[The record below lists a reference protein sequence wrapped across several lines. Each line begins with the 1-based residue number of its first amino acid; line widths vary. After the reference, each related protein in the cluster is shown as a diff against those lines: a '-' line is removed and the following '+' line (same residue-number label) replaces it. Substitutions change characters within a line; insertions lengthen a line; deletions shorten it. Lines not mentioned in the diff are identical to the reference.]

1 MTSSSLDYAKKIDT
15 SYPSA
20 GKDNPS
26 QGFRDNFKNIYQ
38 ALISISDNINYLQ
51 QTTIKISQ
59 IIYPNNLPLPK
70 VKTSTEVG
78 DVGVYPDFFPLTN
91 VSSFSAAG
99 GTYFQ
104 VTSTQNVLVNA
115 TVNFITTSTTY
126 LVGSITPDTTITPTT
141 TLPTIVG
148 TTSYFKNPYF
158 ESAPITYTLS
168 NFSSST
174 NFGRVERPI
183 GTIYATK
190 TRLEVQFNN
199 YGTTGSSVNSNT
211 FIINMPADTVPNVTD
226 NSSNLA
232 KTNFTHRIL
241 PYGTIIM
248 WFGKRSKVPTGWA
261 ICDGENGTPDLI
273 SKFPIGGE
281 FDYINIITG
290 EYEGPGSSINGVNTT
305 TQADLP
311 QVELLDV
318 PYHTHLATFTG
329 TSQSHSHMLDE
340 LPHSHKFFDLM
351 VDDAEFGGANM
362 IKYGFL
368 TTTTS
373 NTTTGVTI
381 APAFIIPYGT
391 VDIRSAGTDVT
402 ESNYILPS
410 FAALYHIMKITGED
424 LTT

>member
-20 GKDNPS
+20 GEDNPS
-26 QGFRDNFKNIYQ
+26 QGFRDNFENIYQ
-38 ALISISDNINYLQ
+38 ALISVADDINYLQ
-51 QTTIKISQ
+51 QNTVKISQ
-59 IIYPNNLPLPK
+59 IIYPDNSPLPK
-70 VKTSTEVG
+70 IKTSTEIADIG
-78 DVGVYPDFFPLTN
+78 IYPNFFTLTN
-91 VSSFSAAG
+91 VSSFSQG
-99 GTYFQ
+99 GINFQ
-104 VTSTQNVLVNA
+104 VTSTQTVLVNA
-115 TVNFITTSTTY
+115 TVNF
-126 LVGSITPDTTITPTT
+126 TT
-141 TLPTIVG
+141 TATTHVIATINANNQISTVQTLPSVIG
-148 TTSYFKNPYF
+148 STSYFKNPYF
-158 ESAPITYTLS
+158 EDKPITFRLS

-199 YGTTGSSVNSNT
+199 FGTTGSSVNSNT

-241 PYGTIIM
+241 PYGTVIM

-290 EYEGPGSSINGVNTT
+290 EYEGPGSLINGVNTA
-305 TQADLP
+305 TQVDIP
-311 QVELLDV
+311 QVDLIDV

-329 TSQSHSHMLDE
+329 TSQSHNHMIDE

-351 VDDAEFGGANM
+351 VDDAQPGGANGF
-362 IKYGFL
+362 KYGFL
-368 TTTTS
+368 TTATS

-381 APAFIIPYGT
+381 APAFIISSGT
-391 VDIRSAGTDVT
+391 VDIRSTGTDVT

-410 FAALYHIMKITGED
+410 FAALYYIMKITGED

>member
-1 MTSSSLDYAKKIDT
+1 MTSSTLDYAKNIDT

-20 GKDNPS
+20 GKDNRS

-38 ALISISDNINYLQ
+38 ALISVSDNINYLQ

-70 VKTSTEVG
+70 VKTSTEIA

-91 VSSFSAAG
+91 GSLLSAAG

-115 TVNFITTSTTY
+115 TVNFTTTSTTY
-126 LVGSITPDTTITPTT
+126 LVGSITPGTTITPTT
-141 TLPTIVG
+141 ALPTIVG
-148 TTSYFKNPYF
+148 STSYFKNPYF

-211 FIINMPADTVPNVTD
+211 FIINIPADTVSNVTD

-232 KTNFTHRIL
+232 KTDFIHRIL
-241 PYGTIIM
+241 PYGTVIM
-248 WFGKRSKVPTGWA
+248 WFGKKNKIPTGWA

-273 SKFPIGGE
+273 SKFPIGAE
-281 FDYINIITG
+281 FDHINITTG
-290 EYEGPGSSINGVNTT
+290 EYDGPGSSITGTNAT
-305 TQADLP
+305 TQTDIP
-311 QVELLDV
+311 QVEQIDI
-318 PYHTHLATFTG
+318 PYHTHSATFTG
-329 TSQSHSHMLDE
+329 TSVSHYHLVDE
-340 LPHSHKFFDLM
+340 VPHSHKFYNL
-351 VDDAEFGGANM
+351 VGADADNNGANG
-362 IKYGFL
+362 KGYGSMVM
-368 TTTTS
+368 TTS
-373 NTTTGVTI
+373 NTTTGITVV
-381 APAFIIPYGT
+381 PASITPNGT
-391 VDIRSAGTDVT
+391 VDIRSTGTEVAG
-402 ESNYILPS
+402 SYILPP
-410 FAALYHIMKITGED
+410 FAALYYIMKITGED

>member
-1 MTSSSLDYAKKIDT
+1 MTSSALDYAKNIDT

-20 GKDNPS
+20 GKDNRS

-70 VKTSTEVG
+70 IKTSTEIA

-91 VSSFSAAG
+91 VSSLSSAG

-115 TVNFITTSTTY
+115 TVNFTTTSTTY
-126 LVGSITPDTTITPTT
+126 LVDSITPNTTIIPTT
-141 TLPTIVG
+141 ILPNIVG
-148 TTSYFKNPYF
+148 STSYFKNPYF

-211 FIINMPADTVPNVTD
+211 FIINMPANTLPDVTD

-232 KTNFTHRIL
+232 KTNFIHSIL

-273 SKFPIGGE
+273 SKFSIGGE
-281 FDYINIITG
+281 FDHINITTG
-290 EYEGPGSSINGVNTT
+290 EYEGPGSSINGVNTA
-305 TQADLP
+305 TQADIP
-311 QVELLDV
+311 QVDLLDV

-329 TSQSHSHMLDE
+329 TPQSHGHMIDE
-340 LPHSHKFFDLM
+340 VPHSHRFYNL
-351 VDDAEFGGANM
+351 VGSDADNNGANGHGYGSM
-362 IKYGFL
+362 IM
-368 TTTTS
+368 TTT
-373 NTTTGVTI
+373 NTTTGITVVP
-381 APAFIIPYGT
+381 APITPDGT
-391 VDIRSAGTDVT
+391 VDIRSTGTEISV
-402 ESNYILPS
+402 NYILPP
-410 FAALYHIMKITGED
+410 FAALYYIMKITGED